1 MSIGWRHG
9 DMAGWLSEPPMRI
22 PPIADETPSPVGTG
36 IRVLRVFW
44 LKEIMR
50 IWQAHKPPPLEHP
63 VHGHLRCNKRFVR
76 RGWWFEGKG
85 LIIPCHSVC
94 RQSLQLRTWITSA
107 THCKRSGKRCC
118 LSSRVPLTG
127 YAYRLGLQPD
137 TCMCMT
143 CQPEWLI
150 LRAGC

>member
-1 MSIGWRHG
+1 M
-9 DMAGWLSEPPMRI
+9 E
-22 PPIADETPSPVGTG
+22 
-36 IRVLRVFW
+36 
-44 LKEIMR
+44 
-50 IWQAHKPPPLEHP
+50 IWQGGCLSLPCVSRPLLMKPHP
-63 VHGHLRCNKRFVR
+63 RWALAFEYCECFGSKKLCESGRLTNLRRLSIQCMDISDANKRFVR